1 MRQTET
7 KEVITCDA
15 CKKEVTYVRKEWEI
29 KSESYFS
36 YLRSGS
42 IKLIIKCSGYMEEIC
57 EDCANKSYTA
67 LTGDKPARR
76 WRNES

>member
-7 KEVITCDA
+7 KEVIICDA
-15 CKKEVTYVRKEWEI
+15 CKKEVTDARKEWEI

-42 IKLIIKCSGYMEEIC
+42 IKLVIQCSGDMEEIC

-76 WRNES
+76 RKDE